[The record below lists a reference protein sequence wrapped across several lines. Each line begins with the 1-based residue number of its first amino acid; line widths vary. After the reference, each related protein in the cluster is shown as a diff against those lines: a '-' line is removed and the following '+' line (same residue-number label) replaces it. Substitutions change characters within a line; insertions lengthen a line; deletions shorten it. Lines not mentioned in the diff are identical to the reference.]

1 MQMMKFDVGKDFPLA
16 NCRGLSGFFF
26 DFGAEGVA
34 TLTGAFPHILPKDVE
49 MMAAGHGTIGLF
61 MWQRII
67 FLSFKFG
74 DLCGDYAYSVHMS
87 REPQKVVVAVP
98 EKGTGLGIGIF
109 AVDSADNILKGM
121 RFCTLGTEWT
131 KTFGDMIEEQKRL
144 PFSDRD
150 FFGKVRECQSR
161 WSSEELLEISPVK
174 YKIGT
179 KEGEEVLDMF
189 RR

>member
-1 MQMMKFDVGKDFPLA
+1 M
-16 NCRGLSGFFF
+16 
-26 DFGAEGVA
+26 
-34 TLTGAFPHILPKDVE
+34 
-49 MMAAGHGTIGLF
+49 
-61 MWQRII
+61 
-67 FLSFKFG
+67 
-74 DLCGDYAYSVHMS
+74 
-87 REPQKVVVAVP
+87 AVP

-109 AVDSADNILKGM
+109 AVDAADNILKGM

-150 FFGKVRECQSR
+150 FFGKVRECQRR

-179 KEGEEVLDMF
+179 KEGEDMLDMF